1 MRSNAFIVNMKKE
14 KEKKPF
20 KFPIGVKT
28 SIIITVFG
36 LIVVEVAMVFF
47 SLVSARTNRENYFNN
62 ASNLSA
68 TVSKTIDI
76 PTFNYLK
83 GEVKPLV
90 DNSSTHP
97 TSDEWGSEEWEIYMA
112 QFAYIT
118 ETSEFTAMH
127 TFLAN
132 VASSN
137 SDVSS
142 VYVSYV
148 DTTNKLC
155 VYLCDSPTPEEMCP
169 PGCLD
174 TLYEVNYDV
183 LTNPKRGFPPY
194 ITNTAEYGYLVTAGT
209 PIMDGDEVVGYAFV
223 DVSMNLIRSKQADNI
238 VRLFLYLL
246 ATVVGLIVIGVI
258 IIHFILVKPLK
269 RITYTADSY
278 SSDDSESTHQRFND
292 LGVNTHDELV
302 VLANSLKKMEND
314 VHEKINELTNK
325 NRELI
330 EAQEETKKMSLL
342 ANKDALT
349 GVKNKIAY
357 DNAVEELD
365 KEIKVNKE
373 TKFGL
378 VMIDLNDLKLI
389 NDEFGH
395 DSGNISLIKLADLI
409 CNSFKH
415 SIVYRVG
422 GDEFVAILKDEDF
435 KNSSKIIEDFRKKIY
450 EISKDEGLSVPER
463 ISAAIG
469 YAEYDKKND
478 YSVDDTFKRADKNMY
493 LNKHEMKTNCR

>member
-1 MRSNAFIVNMKKE
+1 MKKE

-395 DSGNISLIKLADLI
+395 DSGNISLIKLAKLI
-409 CNSFKH
+409 CDSFKH

-450 EISKDEGLSVPER
+450 EISKDEGLSFPER